1 MNSLMRS
8 RSVSAK
14 LMLAALIAMAGLVGF
29 GVHTVLENRR
39 VVVNTKSLA
48 QVVDLAPDFGLV
60 IHELQR
66 ERGNSAG
73 FISSQGA
80 QFGDRVADQREMTDI
95 ALARLSQRL
104 ADFDSGQQVDG
115 LDQAIADVQQALA
128 QLPQMRRQ
136 VSDLELGVG
145 GMATYYTG
153 TIRTLLATIGRMAVL
168 SDDAE
173 VTRSVAAY
181 LSFLEGKERAGLE
194 RAMGAA
200 GFAAGAFSEGIHSR
214 LVRLIGQQDD
224 LFAEFLLYADADL
237 QSYYRQT
244 VAGPA
249 VDEVDRMRQIALA
262 SGYGADTQ
270 GIEGGY
276 WFDTITQKID
286 LLKQV
291 EDRIVQRL
299 DDRLRSI
306 VSQAQSAFWV
316 FTLIAIVVV
325 IVTAVFSLFVGR
337 SISRPITRMTS
348 IMSRLANDDLDVDI
362 PTAARD
368 TEIGQMIGSITVF
381 RDSMLKTREMAAV
394 SAAEDV
400 ERRRRVERMGEL
412 TAGFDASTDVVI
424 HATSAAVEGIQA
436 AARSMSSIS
445 EKTGRQAEAVSTA
458 ARQAVDQ
465 VQIAANATSEL
476 TNSVSEIAKQVRE
489 QSGIAEQAS
498 EAASHSRQQ
507 VAALSEQ
514 ADSIGEI
521 VRLITSIAEQTNLLA
536 LNATIEA
543 ARAGSAGKGFAVV
556 AAEVKSLA
564 NQTTKATEEIA
575 GQIKAMQERTSGT
588 VSAIEQ
594 IAGTVQSMT
603 EIAGSVAAAVD
614 QQQSAT
620 RQIDGTVDQVA
631 MGANEVLSAIGGVT
645 EASAEAETSSVQVV
659 DAAREVTEQAGN
671 LSDQIKRFLDEV
683 KAA

>member
-14 LMLAALIAMAGLVGF
+14 LMFAALIAMAGLVGF
-29 GVHTVLENRR
+29 GVHTVLDNRQ
-39 VVVNTKSLA
+39 VVINTRSLA

-73 FISSQGA
+73 YLSSEGA
-80 QFGDRVADQREMTDI
+80 QFGDRVADQRALTDI
-95 ALARLSQRL
+95 ALARLAERL
-104 ADFDSGQQVDG
+104 ADFDSDRQVAG
-115 LDQAIADVQQALA
+115 LDQAIAEVQGALA
-128 QLPQMRRQ
+128 RLPEMRQR
-136 VSDLELGVG
+136 VSQLELGVG

-153 TIRTLLATIGRMAVL
+153 AIRTLLATIGRMVVL

-173 VTRSVAAY
+173 VTRSIAAY

-200 GFAAGAFSEGIHSR
+200 GFAAGAFSEGVHSR
-214 LVRLIGQQDD
+214 LVRLIGQQED

-237 QSYYRQT
+237 QTYYRQT
-244 VAGPA
+244 VSGPA
-249 VDEVDRMRQIALA
+249 VDEVDRMRQIAMA
-262 SGYGADTQ
+262 SGYGADTH

-299 DDRLRSI
+299 GERLQGI
-306 VSQAQSAFWV
+306 VSQAQSAFWT
-316 FTLIAIVVV
+316 FTLVAIVVV
-325 IVTAVFSLFVGR
+325 VVTAVFSLFVGR

-362 PTAARD
+362 PDAARD
-368 TEIGQMIGSITVF
+368 NEIGQMIGSIRVF
-381 RDSMLKTREMAAV
+381 RDNMLKAREMSAA

-412 TAGFDASTDVVI
+412 TAGFGTSTDVVI
-424 HATSAAVEGIQA
+424 RATSAAVEGIQA

-465 VQIAANATSEL
+465 VQMAASATSEL
-476 TNSVSEIAKQVRE
+476 NNSVSEIAKQVRE
-489 QSGIAEQAS
+489 QSDIAERAA
-498 EAASHSRQQ
+498 EAASHTRQQ
-507 VAALSEQ
+507 VAALTEQ
-514 ADSIGEI
+514 ADGIG
-521 VRLITSIAEQTNLLA
+521 
-536 LNATIEA
+536 
-543 ARAGSAGKGFAVV
+543 
-556 AAEVKSLA
+556 
-564 NQTTKATEEIA
+564 
-575 GQIKAMQERTSGT
+575 
-588 VSAIEQ
+588 
-594 IAGTVQSMT
+594 
-603 EIAGSVAAAVD
+603 
-614 QQQSAT
+614 
-620 RQIDGTVDQVA
+620 
-631 MGANEVLSAIGGVT
+631 
-645 EASAEAETSSVQVV
+645 
-659 DAAREVTEQAGN
+659 
-671 LSDQIKRFLDEV
+671 
-683 KAA
+683 